1 MEYKILIC
9 GILLFFSL
17 CSIRLARTAQV
28 PLLVM
33 FLFVGIAAGSEG
45 IGGIYFDDFATAQ
58 NIGNFAL
65 LFILFSGALE
75 TKKIDALSAL
85 YPSGMLATVGVFLT
99 AVIAAVFTYFL
110 TNFSFIESLIF
121 GSFVSSTD
129 AAAVMSILGE
139 SKLKKRI
146 RTIIEIES
154 GSNDPMAYALILFFL
169 SIYKATSGDVHIFQ
183 GIIFLIRQIILGL
196 AMGFL
201 FGKITIPA
209 SKLMQ
214 IKREEFMII
223 HIISFLFICFSLT
236 TILKGNGFLAIYIM
250 GIFIGNERFDYRINF
265 MRNMRVAS
273 WLMQITMF
281 IILGLLV
288 FPSQLLSVIVKGSIL
303 AILVIIVGRFIVVYL
318 VLIPFKLDKKEKF
331 FISWA
336 GLKGA
341 VPIIFSIFAVSEN
354 IDNAQMMFNM
364 IFYMVVFS
372 VILQGMSLKHVA
384 KWLGLLEEERN
395 SDDIEVEVDELE
407 ELAVKKLYLT
417 RNSEYANKQIKEL
430 HLSAKMHIVSVKRG
444 DEYLTPSGSLE
455 LLPGDQILFS
465 MR

>member
-1 MEYKILIC
+1 M
-9 GILLFFSL
+9 
-17 CSIRLARTAQV
+17 

-85 YPSGMLATVGVFLT
+85 YPSGILATAGVFLT

-209 SKLMQ
+209 SRLMQ

-265 MRNMRVAS
+265 MRNMRVIS

-372 VILQGMSLKHVA
+372 VILQGMSLKYVA
-384 KWLGLLEEERN
+384 KWLGLLEEEKT

-417 RNSEYANKQIKEL
+417 RNSEYANKKIKDL
-430 HLSAKMHIVSVKRG
+430 HLSEKMHIVSVKRK
-444 DEYLTPSGSLE
+444 DKYLTPNGSLE

>member
-1 MEYKILIC
+1 M
-9 GILLFFSL
+9 
-17 CSIRLARTAQV
+17 

-85 YPSGMLATVGVFLT
+85 YLSGILATAGVFLT

-169 SIYKATSGDVHIFQ
+169 SIYKAASGDVHIFQ

-209 SKLMQ
+209 SRLMQ

-303 AILVIIVGRFIVVYL
+303 AVLVIIVGRFIVVYL

-384 KWLGLLEEERN
+384 KWLGLLEEEKT

-417 RNSEYANKQIKEL
+417 RNSEYANKQIKDL

>member
-85 YPSGMLATVGVFLT
+85 YPSGILATAGVFLT

-209 SKLMQ
+209 SRLMQ
-214 IKREEFMII
+214 IKREECMII

-372 VILQGMSLKHVA
+372 VILQGMSLKYVA
-384 KWLGLLEEERN
+384 KWLGLLEEEKT

-417 RNSEYANKQIKEL
+417 RNSEYANKKIKDL
-430 HLSAKMHIVSVKRG
+430 HLSEKMHIVSVKRK
-444 DEYLTPSGSLE
+444 DKYLTPNGSLE

>member
-1 MEYKILIC
+1 M
-9 GILLFFSL
+9 
-17 CSIRLARTAQV
+17 

-85 YPSGMLATVGVFLT
+85 YPSGILATAGVFLT

-209 SKLMQ
+209 SRLMQ

-384 KWLGLLEEERN
+384 KWLGLLEEEKT

-417 RNSEYANKQIKEL
+417 RNSEYANKQIKDL

>member
-1 MEYKILIC
+1 M
-9 GILLFFSL
+9 
-17 CSIRLARTAQV
+17 

-85 YPSGMLATVGVFLT
+85 YSSGILATAGVFLT

-169 SIYKATSGDVHIFQ
+169 SIYKAASGDVHIFQ
-183 GIIFLIRQIILGL
+183 GIIFLIRQIVLGL

-209 SKLMQ
+209 SRLMQ

-265 MRNMRVAS
+265 MRNMRVIS

-303 AILVIIVGRFIVVYL
+303 AVLVIIVGRFIVVYL

-354 IDNAQMMFNM
+354 LHNAQMMFNM

-372 VILQGMSLKHVA
+372 VILQGMSLKYVA
-384 KWLGLLEEERN
+384 KWLGLLEEEKT

-417 RNSEYANKQIKEL
+417 RNSEYANKKIKDL
-430 HLSAKMHIVSVKRG
+430 HLSEKMHIVSVKRK
-444 DEYLTPSGSLE
+444 DKYLTPNGSLE

>member
-1 MEYKILIC
+1 MEYKILLC

-17 CSIRLARTAQV
+17 CSIRLARTVQV

-33 FLFVGIAAGSEG
+33 FLFVGILAGSEG
-45 IGGIYFDDFATAQ
+45 IGGIYFDDFVTTQ

-85 YPSGMLATVGVFLT
+85 YPSGILATLGVLLT
-99 AVIAAVFTYFL
+99 AIIASIFTYFL
-110 TNFSFIESLIF
+110 TNFSFLESLIF

-139 SKLKKRI
+139 EKLKKRT

-169 SIYKATSGDVHIFQ
+169 SIYKASAGDVHIFQ
-183 GIIFLIRQIILGL
+183 GIIFLIRQIIFGL
-196 AMGFL
+196 LMGAL

-209 SKLMQ
+209 SKIMQ
-214 IKREEFMII
+214 IKREEFMIL
-223 HIISFLFICFSLT
+223 HIVSFLFICFSLT

-250 GIFIGNERFDYRINF
+250 GIFIGNERFEYRINF
-265 MRNMRVAS
+265 MRNMRVIS

-288 FPSQLLSVIVKGSIL
+288 FPSQLISVMIKGSIL

-318 VLIPFKLDKKEKF
+318 VLMPFKLTGKEKF

-341 VPIIFSIFAVSEN
+341 VPIIFSIFAVSEKL
-354 IDNAQMMFNM
+354 DNAQMMFNM

-372 VILQGMSLKHVA
+372 VILQGMSLKYVA
-384 KWLGLLEEERN
+384 KWLGLLEEVKN
-395 SDDIEVEVDELE
+395 SNDIEVEVDELE
-407 ELAVKKLYLT
+407 ELSVKKLYLT
-417 RNSEYANKQIKEL
+417 RNSEYANKKIKDL
-430 HLSAKMHIVSVKRG
+430 HLSSKMHIISVKR
-444 DEYLTPSGSLE
+444 DDKYLTPNGSLE

>member
-85 YPSGMLATVGVFLT
+85 YPSGILATAGVFLT

-209 SKLMQ
+209 SRLMQ

-303 AILVIIVGRFIVVYL
+303 AVLVIIVGRFIVVYL

-384 KWLGLLEEERN
+384 KWLGLLEEEKN

-417 RNSEYANKQIKEL
+417 RNSEYANKQIKDL

>member
-1 MEYKILIC
+1 MEYNILIC

-85 YPSGMLATVGVFLT
+85 YPSGILATAGVFLT

-169 SIYKATSGDVHIFQ
+169 SIYKAASGDMHIFQ
-183 GIIFLIRQIILGL
+183 GIIFLIRQIVLGL

-223 HIISFLFICFSLT
+223 HIVSFLFICFSLT

-250 GIFIGNERFDYRINF
+250 GIFIGNERFEYRINF

-288 FPSQLLSVIVKGSIL
+288 FPSQLLSVIIKGSVL
-303 AILVIIVGRFIVVYL
+303 AVLVIIVGRFIVVYL
-318 VLIPFKLDKKEKF
+318 VLIPFKLNKKEKF

-341 VPIIFSIFAVSEN
+341 VPIIFSIFAVSEKLE
-354 IDNAQMMFNM
+354 NAQMMFNM

-372 VILQGMSLKHVA
+372 VILQGMSLKYVA
-384 KWLGLLEEERN
+384 KWLGLLEEETDD
-395 SDDIEVEVDELE
+395 DDIEVEVDELE

-417 RNSEYANKQIKEL
+417 RNSEYANKKIKDL
-430 HLSAKMHIVSVKRG
+430 HLSAKMHIVSVKRR

>member
-85 YPSGMLATVGVFLT
+85 YPSGILATAGVFLT

-110 TNFSFIESLIF
+110 TNFSFVESLIF

-169 SIYKATSGDVHIFQ
+169 SIYKAASGDVHIFQ

-209 SKLMQ
+209 SRLMQ

-265 MRNMRVAS
+265 MRNMRVIS

-303 AILVIIVGRFIVVYL
+303 AVLVIIVGRFIVVYL

-354 IDNAQMMFNM
+354 LHNAQMMFNM

-372 VILQGMSLKHVA
+372 VILQGMSLKYVA
-384 KWLGLLEEERN
+384 KWLGLLEEEKT

-417 RNSEYANKQIKEL
+417 RNSEYANKKIKDL
-430 HLSAKMHIVSVKRG
+430 HLSEKMHIVSVKRK
-444 DEYLTPSGSLE
+444 DKYLTPNGSLE

>member
-17 CSIRLARTAQV
+17 CSIRIARRAQV
-28 PLLVM
+28 PLLIM
-33 FLFVGIAAGSEG
+33 FLFIGIVAGSEG
-45 IGGIYFDDFATAQ
+45 IGGIYFDDFTTAQ

-85 YPSGMLATVGVFLT
+85 YPSGILATLGVFLT
-99 AVIAAVFTYFL
+99 AVIAALFTYFL
-110 TNFSFIESLIF
+110 TNFSMMESLIF
-121 GSFVSSTD
+121 GAFVSSTD

-169 SIYKATSGDVHIFQ
+169 SMYKATSGDMHIFQ
-183 GIIFLIRQIILGL
+183 GIIFLIRQIVLGL
-196 AMGFL
+196 AFGAL
-201 FGKITIPA
+201 FGKITVPI
-209 SKLMQ
+209 SRLMQ

-223 HIISFLFICFSLT
+223 HIVSFLFICFSLT

-250 GIFIGNERFDYRINF
+250 GIFIGNERFEYRINF

-288 FPSQLLSVIVKGSIL
+288 FPSQLLSVIIKGSIL
-303 AILVIIVGRFIVVYL
+303 AILIIIVGRFIVVYL
-318 VLIPFKLDKKEKF
+318 VLIPFKLTGKEKF

-354 IDNAQMMFNM
+354 LDNAQMMFNM

-372 VILQGMSLKHVA
+372 VILQGMTLKHVA
-384 KWLGLLEEERN
+384 KWLGLLEEE
-395 SDDIEVEVDELE
+395 SHTDDIEVEVDELE

-430 HLSAKMHIVSVKRG
+430 HLSAKMHIISVKRG
-444 DEYLTPSGSLE
+444 DSYLTPNGSLE

>member
-85 YPSGMLATVGVFLT
+85 YPSGILATAGVFLT

-169 SIYKATSGDVHIFQ
+169 SIYKAASGDVHIFQ

-209 SKLMQ
+209 SRLMQ

-303 AILVIIVGRFIVVYL
+303 AVLVIIVGRFIVVYL

-384 KWLGLLEEERN
+384 KWLGLLEEEKT

-417 RNSEYANKQIKEL
+417 RNSEYANKQIKDL

-444 DEYLTPSGSLE
+444 DEYLTPSGSLG

>member
-1 MEYKILIC
+1 
-9 GILLFFSL
+9 
-17 CSIRLARTAQV
+17 
-28 PLLVM
+28 
-33 FLFVGIAAGSEG
+33 
-45 IGGIYFDDFATAQ
+45 
-58 NIGNFAL
+58 
-65 LFILFSGALE
+65 
-75 TKKIDALSAL
+75 
-85 YPSGMLATVGVFLT
+85 
-99 AVIAAVFTYFL
+99 
-110 TNFSFIESLIF
+110 
-121 GSFVSSTD
+121 
-129 AAAVMSILGE
+129 
-139 SKLKKRI
+139 
-146 RTIIEIES
+146 
-154 GSNDPMAYALILFFL
+154 MAYALILFFL

-209 SKLMQ
+209 SRLMQ

-384 KWLGLLEEERN
+384 KWLGFLEEERN

>member
-17 CSIRLARTAQV
+17 CSIRIARTAQV

-45 IGGIYFDDFATAQ
+45 IGGIYFDDFVTAQ

-265 MRNMRVAS
+265 MRNMRVVS

-288 FPSQLLSVIVKGSIL
+288 FPNQLLSVILKGSIL
-303 AILVIIVGRFIVVYL
+303 AVLVIIVGRFIVVYL

-354 IDNAQMMFNM
+354 LDNAQMMFNM

-372 VILQGMSLKHVA
+372 VILQGMSLKYVA
-384 KWLGLLEEERN
+384 KWLGLLEEEKS
-395 SDDIEVEVDELE
+395 SDDVEVEVDELE

>member
-1 MEYKILIC
+1 M
-9 GILLFFSL
+9 
-17 CSIRLARTAQV
+17 

-85 YPSGMLATVGVFLT
+85 YPSGILATAGVFLT

-169 SIYKATSGDVHIFQ
+169 SIYKAASGDVHIFQ

-201 FGKITIPA
+201 FGKITISA
-209 SKLMQ
+209 SRLMQ

-303 AILVIIVGRFIVVYL
+303 AVLVIIVGRFIVVYL

-384 KWLGLLEEERN
+384 KWLGLLEEETT

-417 RNSEYANKQIKEL
+417 RNSEYANKQIKDL

>member
-1 MEYKILIC
+1 M
-9 GILLFFSL
+9 
-17 CSIRLARTAQV
+17 

-85 YPSGMLATVGVFLT
+85 YPSGILATAGVFLT

-169 SIYKATSGDVHIFQ
+169 SIYKAASGDVHIFQ

-209 SKLMQ
+209 SRLMQ

-303 AILVIIVGRFIVVYL
+303 AVLVIIVGRFIVVYL

-354 IDNAQMMFNM
+354 LDNAQMMFNM

-372 VILQGMSLKHVA
+372 VILQGMSLKYVA
-384 KWLGLLEEERN
+384 KWLGLLEEEKS
-395 SDDIEVEVDELE
+395 SDDVEVEVDELE

-444 DEYLTPSGSLE
+444 DKYLTPNGSLE

>member
-209 SKLMQ
+209 SRLMQ

-384 KWLGLLEEERN
+384 KWLGFLEEERN

>member
-45 IGGIYFDDFATAQ
+45 IGGIYFDDFTTEQ

-85 YPSGMLATVGVFLT
+85 YPSGILATAGVFLT

-169 SIYKATSGDVHIFQ
+169 SIYKAASGDVHIFQ

-209 SKLMQ
+209 SRLMQ

-303 AILVIIVGRFIVVYL
+303 AVLVIIVGRFIVVYL

-384 KWLGLLEEERN
+384 KWLGLLEEEKT

-417 RNSEYANKQIKEL
+417 RNSEYANKQIKDL

>member
-17 CSIRLARTAQV
+17 CSIRLARTVQV
-28 PLLVM
+28 PLLIM

-58 NIGNFAL
+58 NVGNFAL

-85 YPSGMLATVGVFLT
+85 YPSGILATLGVFLT

-110 TNFSFIESLIF
+110 TDFSFMESLIF

-169 SIYKATSGDVHIFQ
+169 SLYQATSGDMHIFQ
-183 GIIFLIRQIILGL
+183 GIFFLIRQIVLGL
-196 AMGFL
+196 ALGAF

-209 SKLMQ
+209 SRLMQ
-214 IKREEFMII
+214 IKREEFMIL
-223 HIISFLFICFSLT
+223 HIVSFLFICFSLT

-250 GIFIGNERFDYRINF
+250 GMFIGNERFEYRINF
-265 MRNMRVAS
+265 MRNMRVIS

-288 FPSQLLSVIVKGSIL
+288 FPSQLLSVIIKGSIL
-303 AILVIIVGRFIVVYL
+303 AVLVIIVGRILVVYL
-318 VLIPFKLDKKEKF
+318 VLLPFKLTGKEKF

-341 VPIIFSIFAVSEN
+341 VPIIFSMFAVSHNLE
-354 IDNAQMMFNM
+354 NAQMMFNM

-372 VILQGMSLKHVA
+372 VLLQGMSLKHVA
-384 KWLGLLEEERN
+384 KYLGLLEESNGDE
-395 SDDIEVEVDELE
+395 DEEVEVDELE

-417 RNSEYANKQIKEL
+417 RNSEYANKQIKDL

-444 DEYLTPSGSLE
+444 DKYLTPNGSLE

-465 MR
+465 LR

>member
-1 MEYKILIC
+1 M
-9 GILLFFSL
+9 
-17 CSIRLARTAQV
+17 

-33 FLFVGIAAGSEG
+33 FLFIGIAAGSEG

-85 YPSGMLATVGVFLT
+85 YPSGILATAGVFLT

-169 SIYKATSGDVHIFQ
+169 SIYKAASGDVHIFQ

-209 SKLMQ
+209 SRLMQ

-265 MRNMRVAS
+265 MRNMRVIS

-303 AILVIIVGRFIVVYL
+303 AVLVIIVGRFIVVYL

-354 IDNAQMMFNM
+354 LHNAQMMFNM

-372 VILQGMSLKHVA
+372 VILQGMSLKYVA
-384 KWLGLLEEERN
+384 KWLGLLEEEKT

-417 RNSEYANKQIKEL
+417 RNSEYANKKIKDL
-430 HLSAKMHIVSVKRG
+430 HLSEKMHIVSVKRG

>member
-85 YPSGMLATVGVFLT
+85 YPSGILATAGVFLT

-169 SIYKATSGDVHIFQ
+169 SIYKAASGDVHIFQ
-183 GIIFLIRQIILGL
+183 GIIFLIRQIVLGL

-209 SKLMQ
+209 SRLMQ

-265 MRNMRVAS
+265 MRNMRVIS

-303 AILVIIVGRFIVVYL
+303 AVLVIIVGRFIVVYL

-372 VILQGMSLKHVA
+372 VILQGMSLKYVA
-384 KWLGLLEEERN
+384 KWLGLLEEEKT

-417 RNSEYANKQIKEL
+417 RNSEYANKKIKDL
-430 HLSAKMHIVSVKRG
+430 HLSEKMHIVSVKRK
-444 DEYLTPSGSLE
+444 DKYLTPNGSLE

>member
-85 YPSGMLATVGVFLT
+85 YPSGILATAGVFLT

-209 SKLMQ
+209 SRLMQ

-265 MRNMRVAS
+265 MRNMRVIS

-354 IDNAQMMFNM
+354 LHNAQMMFNM

-372 VILQGMSLKHVA
+372 VILQGMSLKYVA
-384 KWLGLLEEERN
+384 KWLGLLEEEKT

-417 RNSEYANKQIKEL
+417 RNSEYANKKIKDL
-430 HLSAKMHIVSVKRG
+430 HLSEKMHIVSVKRK
-444 DEYLTPSGSLE
+444 DKYLTPNGSLE

>member
-1 MEYKILIC
+1 M
-9 GILLFFSL
+9 
-17 CSIRLARTAQV
+17 

-169 SIYKATSGDVHIFQ
+169 SIYKAASGDVHIFQ

-236 TILKGNGFLAIYIM
+236 TILKGNGFLAIYLM

-354 IDNAQMMFNM
+354 LDNAQMMFNM

-384 KWLGLLEEERN
+384 KWLGLLEEEKT

>member
-1 MEYKILIC
+1 M
-9 GILLFFSL
+9 
-17 CSIRLARTAQV
+17 

-85 YPSGMLATVGVFLT
+85 YPSGILATAGVFLT

-209 SKLMQ
+209 SRLMQ

-303 AILVIIVGRFIVVYL
+303 AVLVIIVGRFIVVYL

-354 IDNAQMMFNM
+354 LHNAQMMFNM

-372 VILQGMSLKHVA
+372 VILQGMSLKYVA
-384 KWLGLLEEERN
+384 KWLGLLEEEKT

-417 RNSEYANKQIKEL
+417 RNSEYANKKIKDL
-430 HLSAKMHIVSVKRG
+430 HLSEKMHIVSVKRK
-444 DEYLTPSGSLE
+444 DKYLTPNGSLE

>member
-209 SKLMQ
+209 SRLMQ

-384 KWLGLLEEERN
+384 KWLGFLEEERN

-430 HLSAKMHIVSVKRG
+430 YLSAKMHIVSVKRG

>member
-265 MRNMRVAS
+265 IRNMRVAS

-288 FPSQLLSVIVKGSIL
+288 FPSQLLSVILKGSIL
-303 AILVIIVGRFIVVYL
+303 AVLVIIVGRFIVVYL

-354 IDNAQMMFNM
+354 LDNAQMMFNM

-372 VILQGMSLKHVA
+372 VILQGMSLKYVA
-384 KWLGLLEEERN
+384 KWLGLLEEEKS
-395 SDDIEVEVDELE
+395 SDDVEVEVDELE

>member
-85 YPSGMLATVGVFLT
+85 YPSGILATAGVFLT

-169 SIYKATSGDVHIFQ
+169 SIYKAASGDVHIFQ

-209 SKLMQ
+209 SRLMQ

>member
-1 MEYKILIC
+1 M
-9 GILLFFSL
+9 
-17 CSIRLARTAQV
+17 

-45 IGGIYFDDFATAQ
+45 IGGIYFDDFVTAQ

-169 SIYKATSGDVHIFQ
+169 SIYKAASGDVHIFQ

-354 IDNAQMMFNM
+354 LDNAQMMFNM

-372 VILQGMSLKHVA
+372 VILQGMSLKYVA
-384 KWLGLLEEERN
+384 KWLGLLEEEKS
-395 SDDIEVEVDELE
+395 SDDVEVEVDELE

-444 DEYLTPSGSLE
+444 DKYLTPNGSLE

>member
-209 SKLMQ
+209 SRLMQ

-354 IDNAQMMFNM
+354 LDNAQMMFNM

-372 VILQGMSLKHVA
+372 VILQGMSLKYVA
-384 KWLGLLEEERN
+384 KWLGLLEEEKS
-395 SDDIEVEVDELE
+395 SDDVEVEVDELE

>member
-209 SKLMQ
+209 SRLMQ

-288 FPSQLLSVIVKGSIL
+288 FPSQLLSVILKGSIL

-372 VILQGMSLKHVA
+372 VILQGMSLKHMA

>member
-85 YPSGMLATVGVFLT
+85 YPSGILATAGVFLT

-169 SIYKATSGDVHIFQ
+169 SIYKAASGDVHIFQ

-209 SKLMQ
+209 SRLMQ

-303 AILVIIVGRFIVVYL
+303 AVLVIIVGRFIVVYL

-384 KWLGLLEEERN
+384 KWLGLLEEEKN

-417 RNSEYANKQIKEL
+417 RNSEYANKQIKDL

>member
-85 YPSGMLATVGVFLT
+85 YPSGILATAGVFLT

-169 SIYKATSGDVHIFQ
+169 SIYKAASGDVHIFQ

-209 SKLMQ
+209 SRLMQ

-303 AILVIIVGRFIVVYL
+303 AVLVIIVGRFIVVYL

-384 KWLGLLEEERN
+384 KWLGLLEEETT

-417 RNSEYANKQIKEL
+417 RNSEYANKQIKDL

>member
-1 MEYKILIC
+1 M
-9 GILLFFSL
+9 
-17 CSIRLARTAQV
+17 

-209 SKLMQ
+209 SRIMQ

-288 FPSQLLSVIVKGSIL
+288 FPSQLLSVILKGSIL

-384 KWLGLLEEERN
+384 KWLGLLEEEKN

>member
-85 YPSGMLATVGVFLT
+85 YPSGILATAGVFLT

-209 SKLMQ
+209 SRLMQ

-372 VILQGMSLKHVA
+372 VILQGMSLKYVA
-384 KWLGLLEEERN
+384 KWLGLLEEEKT

-417 RNSEYANKQIKEL
+417 RNSEYVNKKIKDL
-430 HLSAKMHIVSVKRG
+430 HLSEKMHIVSVKRK
-444 DEYLTPSGSLE
+444 DKYLTPNGSLE

>member
-17 CSIRLARTAQV
+17 CSIRLARTVQV
-28 PLLVM
+28 PLLIM

-58 NIGNFAL
+58 NVGNFAL

-85 YPSGMLATVGVFLT
+85 YPSGILATLGVFLT

-110 TNFSFIESLIF
+110 TDFSFMESLIF

-169 SIYKATSGDVHIFQ
+169 SLYQATSGDMHIFQ
-183 GIIFLIRQIILGL
+183 GIFFLIRQIVLGL
-196 AMGFL
+196 ALGAF

-209 SKLMQ
+209 SRLMQ
-214 IKREEFMII
+214 IKREEFMIL
-223 HIISFLFICFSLT
+223 HIVSFLFICFSLT

-250 GIFIGNERFDYRINF
+250 GMFIGNERFEYRINF
-265 MRNMRVAS
+265 MRNMRVIS

-288 FPSQLLSVIVKGSIL
+288 FPSQLLSVIIKGSIL
-303 AILVIIVGRFIVVYL
+303 AVLVIIVGRILVVYL
-318 VLIPFKLDKKEKF
+318 VLLPFKLTGKEKF

-341 VPIIFSIFAVSEN
+341 VPIIFSMFAVSHNLE
-354 IDNAQMMFNM
+354 NAQMMFNM

-372 VILQGMSLKHVA
+372 VLLQGMSLKHVA
-384 KWLGLLEEERN
+384 KHLGLLEESNGDE
-395 SDDIEVEVDELE
+395 DEEVEVDELE

-417 RNSEYANKQIKEL
+417 RNSEYANKQIKDL

-444 DEYLTPSGSLE
+444 DKYLTPNGSLE

-465 MR
+465 LR

>member
-1 MEYKILIC
+1 M
-9 GILLFFSL
+9 
-17 CSIRLARTAQV
+17 

-85 YPSGMLATVGVFLT
+85 YPSGILATAGVFLT

-169 SIYKATSGDVHIFQ
+169 SIYKTASGDVHIFQ

-209 SKLMQ
+209 SRLMQ

-303 AILVIIVGRFIVVYL
+303 AVLVIIVGRFIVVYL

-384 KWLGLLEEERN
+384 KWLGLLEEETT

-417 RNSEYANKQIKEL
+417 RNSEYANKQIKDL

>member
-1 MEYKILIC
+1 M
-9 GILLFFSL
+9 
-17 CSIRLARTAQV
+17 

-85 YPSGMLATVGVFLT
+85 YPSGMLATAGVFLT

-169 SIYKATSGDVHIFQ
+169 SIYKAASGDVHIFQ

-209 SKLMQ
+209 SRLMQ

-354 IDNAQMMFNM
+354 LDNAQMMFNM

-372 VILQGMSLKHVA
+372 VILQGMSLKYVA
-384 KWLGLLEEERN
+384 KWLGLLEEEKS
-395 SDDIEVEVDELE
+395 SDDVEVEVDELE

-444 DEYLTPSGSLE
+444 DKYLTPNGSLE